1 MMNAFYNGISGVKT
15 NSFGID
21 ITANNIAN
29 VNTTGFKYSDAQ
41 FKDIFYTTIT
51 SQSTNPA
58 QGGYGGGAASS
69 QVVFEQGSVT
79 ETGGEFDVA
88 LQGKGFFGVLGADG
102 NAYYTRNGTFRR
114 DANGY
119 LVDSYGNFILGTMNP
134 AFGGITYSDRVADLM
149 GDYLHTGSP
158 VNSGFTVNSDS
169 GFDIGTTTNQ
179 QPIQVPTNMY
189 LNPEPTKNVK
199 WSGNLSTNTTTEVVK
214 VDLDPN
220 KFKVAKTEDGKYI
233 VSGSVNKE
241 DVLSAKAGDKI
252 ILNFSD
258 DNGVRTSF
266 EATLDENL
274 NFESKE
280 LDLKGLDPDSVKLSS
295 VQISTEQQKANK
307 DILESPIYNADGSK
321 SVLRLTLER
330 VFPEGGGDNITYKAT
345 AQIYDSSGKPVGGS
359 TEGNIVFDKNGAL
372 LQNNIT
378 SVANPNGGNISID
391 LGTPY
396 DPSKPGSGYSGIY
409 VQQGKEKNVL
419 TQQDGLAEGF
429 FQQYQ
434 ITDDGSVVAQFSN
447 GKNAI
452 VGKLALYNFINEQ
465 GLAAMGDNIFAA
477 TANSGDASFI
487 MKDGKVV
494 NTAKFKGGYL
504 EQSNV
509 DLSVELS
516 NLIVTQKAFDASSKS
531 ITTSDQ
537 MIQKAINMKK

>member
-1 MMNAFYNGISGVKT
+1 MMNAFYNGISGVKN

-21 ITANNIAN
+21 VTANNIAN
-29 VNTTGFKYSDAQ
+29 VNTTGFKHSDAQ

-69 QVVFEQGSVT
+69 QVRFEQGSVVA
-79 ETGGEFDVA
+79 TGGEFDVA

-119 LVDSYGNFILGTMNP
+119 LVDSYGNFVLGTMNP
-134 AFGGITYSDRVADLM
+134 AFGGITYSDRVAGLM
-149 GDYLHTGSP
+149 GDYLNTGSP
-158 VNSGFTVNSDS
+158 VNSGFTVNSNNAF
-169 GFDIGTTTNQ
+169 GIGTTTTQ
-179 QPIQVPTNMY
+179 KPIQVPTNMY

-199 WSGNLSTNTTTEVVK
+199 WSGNLSTNTSKEVVK
-214 VDLDPN
+214 VDVDPS
-220 KFKVAKTEDGKYI
+220 KFNLTKTEDGKYV
-233 VSGSVNKE
+233 VSGSISKE
-241 DVLSAKAGDKI
+241 DVFSAKAGDRVL
-252 ILNFSD
+252 LNFVDSQ
-258 DNGVRTSF
+258 GVKTSF
-266 EATLDENL
+266 EATLDDNL
-274 NFESKE
+274 SFKSNE
-280 LDLKGLDPDSVKLSS
+280 LDLKGLDPNSIKLSS
-295 VQISTEQQKANK
+295 VQVSTEQEKANK
-307 DILESPIYNADGSK
+307 DILEAPIYNADGSK
-321 SVLRLTLER
+321 SVLRVTLER
-330 VFPEGGGDNITYKAT
+330 VLPQEGDNITYKAT
-345 AQIYDSSGKPVGGS
+345 AQIYDSNGKAVGNP
-359 TEGNIVFDKNGAL
+359 TEGSMVFDKNGAL

-378 SVANPNGGNISID
+378 SIANPNGGNINID
-391 LGTPY
+391 LGSPY
-396 DPSKPGSGYSGIY
+396 DPSKPGSGYSGVY
-409 VQQGKEKNVL
+409 VQQGKEKNII

-434 ITDDGSVVAQFSN
+434 VTDDGSVVAQFSN
-447 GKNAI
+447 GKNAV

-477 TANSGDASFI
+477 TANSGDPSFI
-487 MKDGKVV
+487 LKNGQVV

-537 MIQKAINMKK
+537 MIQKAISMKR

>member
-1 MMNAFYNGISGVKT
+1 MNAFYNGISGVKN

-21 ITANNIAN
+21 VTANNIAN
-29 VNTTGFKYSDAQ
+29 VNTTGFKHSDAQ
-41 FKDIFYTTIT
+41 FKDIFYSTIT

-69 QVVFEQGSVT
+69 QVRFEQGSVVA
-79 ETGGEFDVA
+79 TGGEFDVA

-119 LVDSYGNFILGTMNP
+119 LVDSYGNFVLGTMNP
-134 AFGGITYSDRVADLM
+134 AFGGITYSDRVAGLM
-149 GDYLHTGSP
+149 GDYLNTGSP
-158 VNSGFTVNSDS
+158 VNSGFTVNSNNAF
-169 GFDIGTTTNQ
+169 GIGTTTTQ
-179 QPIQVPTNMY
+179 KPIQVPTNMY

-199 WSGNLSTNTTTEVVK
+199 WSGNLSTNTSKEVVK
-214 VDLDPN
+214 VDVDPK
-220 KFKVAKTEDGKYI
+220 KFTLTKTEDGKYV
-233 VSGSVNKE
+233 VSGSISKE
-241 DVLSAKAGDKI
+241 DVFSAKAGDRVL
-252 ILNFSD
+252 LNFVDSQ
-258 DNGVRTSF
+258 GVKTSF
-266 EATLDENL
+266 EATLDDNL
-274 NFESKE
+274 SFKSNE

-295 VQISTEQQKANK
+295 VQVSTEQEKANK
-307 DILESPIYNADGSK
+307 DILEAPIYNADGSK
-321 SVLRLTLER
+321 SVLRVTLER
-330 VFPEGGGDNITYKAT
+330 VLPQEGDNITYKAT
-345 AQIYDSSGKPVGGS
+345 AQIYDSNGKAVGNP
-359 TEGNIVFDKNGAL
+359 TEGSMVFDKNGAL

-378 SVANPNGGNISID
+378 SIANPNGGNINID
-391 LGTPY
+391 LGSPY
-396 DPSKPGSGYSGIY
+396 DPSKPGSGYSGVY
-409 VQQGKEKNVL
+409 VQQGKEKNII

-434 ITDDGSVVAQFSN
+434 VTDDGSVVAQFSN
-447 GKNAI
+447 GKNAV

-477 TANSGDASFI
+477 TANSGDPSFI
-487 MKDGKVV
+487 LKNGQVV

-537 MIQKAINMKK
+537 MIQKAISMKR

>member
-1 MMNAFYNGISGVKT
+1 MMNAFYNGISGVKN

-21 ITANNIAN
+21 VTANNIAN
-29 VNTTGFKYSDAQ
+29 VNTTGFKHSDAQ
-41 FKDIFYTTIT
+41 FKDIFYSTIT

-69 QVVFEQGSVT
+69 QVRFDQGSIVA
-79 ETGGEFDVA
+79 TGGEFDVA

-102 NAYYTRNGTFRR
+102 NAYYTRNGSFRR

-119 LVDSYGNFILGTMNP
+119 LVDSYGNFVLGTMNP
-134 AFGGITYSDRVADLM
+134 AFGGITYSDRVAGLM
-149 GDYLHTGSP
+149 GDYLNTGVP
-158 VNSGFTVNSDS
+158 VNSGFTVNSNNA
-169 GFDIGTTTNQ
+169 FDIGMATTQ
-179 QPIQVPTNMY
+179 RPIQVPTNMY

-199 WSGNLSTNTTTEVVK
+199 WSGNLSTNTSKEVVK
-214 VDLDPN
+214 VDVDPK
-220 KFKVAKTEDGKYI
+220 KFTLAKTEDGKYV
-233 VSGSVNKE
+233 VSGSISKE
-241 DVLSAKAGDKI
+241 DVFSAKAGDRVL
-252 ILNFSD
+252 LNFVD
-258 DNGVRTSF
+258 DQGVKTSF

-274 NFESKE
+274 SFKSNE
-280 LDLKGLDPDSVKLSS
+280 LDLKGLDPNSVKLSS
-295 VQISTEQQKANK
+295 VQVSTEQEKANK
-307 DILESPIYNADGSK
+307 DILEAPIYNADGSK
-321 SVLRLTLER
+321 SVLRVTLER
-330 VFPEGGGDNITYKAT
+330 ILPQEGDNITYKAT
-345 AQIYDSSGKPVGGS
+345 AQIYDSNGKAVGNP
-359 TEGNIVFDKNGAL
+359 TEGNMVFDKNGAL

-378 SVANPNGGNISID
+378 SIANPNGGNINID
-391 LGTPY
+391 LGSPY
-396 DPSKPGSGYSGIY
+396 DPNKPGSGYSGIY
-409 VQQGKEKNVL
+409 VQAGKEKNII

-434 ITDDGSVVAQFSN
+434 VTDDGSVVAQFSN
-447 GKNAI
+447 GKNAV

-477 TANSGDASFI
+477 TANSGDPSFI
-487 MKDGKVV
+487 LKNGQVV

-537 MIQKAINMKK
+537 MIQKAISMKR

>member
-1 MMNAFYNGISGVKT
+1 MNAFYNGISGVKN

-21 ITANNIAN
+21 VTANNIAN
-29 VNTTGFKYSDAQ
+29 VNTTGFKHSDAQ
-41 FKDIFYTTIT
+41 FKDIFYSTIT

-69 QVVFEQGSVT
+69 QVRFEQGSVVA
-79 ETGGEFDVA
+79 TGGEFDVA

-119 LVDSYGNFILGTMNP
+119 LVDSYGNFVLGTMNP
-134 AFGGITYSDRVADLM
+134 AFGGITYSDRVAGLM
-149 GDYLHTGSP
+149 GDYLNTGSP
-158 VNSGFTVNSDS
+158 VNSGFTVNSNNAF
-169 GFDIGTTTNQ
+169 GIGTTTTQ
-179 QPIQVPTNMY
+179 KPIQVPTNMY

-199 WSGNLSTNTTTEVVK
+199 WSGNLSTNTSKEVVK
-214 VDLDPN
+214 VDVDPS
-220 KFKVAKTEDGKYI
+220 KFTLTKTEDGKYV
-233 VSGSVNKE
+233 VSGSISKE
-241 DVLSAKAGDKI
+241 DVFSAKAGDRVL
-252 ILNFSD
+252 LNFVDSQ
-258 DNGVRTSF
+258 GVKTSF
-266 EATLDENL
+266 EATLDDNL
-274 NFESKE
+274 SFKSNE
-280 LDLKGLDPDSVKLSS
+280 LDLKGLDPDSIKLSS
-295 VQISTEQQKANK
+295 VQVSTEQEKANK
-307 DILESPIYNADGSK
+307 DILEAPIYNADGSK
-321 SVLRLTLER
+321 SVLRVTLER
-330 VFPEGGGDNITYKAT
+330 VLPQEGDNITYKAT
-345 AQIYDSSGKPVGGS
+345 AQIYDSNGKAVGNP
-359 TEGNIVFDKNGAL
+359 TEGSMVFDKNGAL

-378 SVANPNGGNISID
+378 SIANPNGGNINID
-391 LGTPY
+391 LGSPY
-396 DPSKPGSGYSGIY
+396 DPSKPGSGYSGVY
-409 VQQGKEKNVL
+409 VQQGKEKNII

-434 ITDDGSVVAQFSN
+434 VTDDGSVVAQFSN
-447 GKNAI
+447 GKNAV

-477 TANSGDASFI
+477 TANSGDPSFI
-487 MKDGKVV
+487 LKNGQVV

-537 MIQKAINMKK
+537 MIQKAISMKR